1 MYEMNTTQNKASLWK
16 SCVEQG
22 IFEKI
27 PSSFQ
32 HQIQG
37 LFELTIRQFNNEGLD
52 LATANQMFLRDFK
65 VELSKLTNI
74 PIPSKT
80 FEETNNE
87 YNKLF
92 QPDKPEKIDF
102 NKEMDTPLKDIER
115 LLKEKADQR
124 LLESQNYFK
133 DVRAETIVEE
143 SVPLAANVS
152 VPVPVHFPEPKE
164 KEKEKSDDVLKMM
177 QQQQK
182 ILSGILESQ
191 IKIIELLQKKIK

>member
-1 MYEMNTTQNKASLWK
+1 
-16 SCVEQG
+16 
-22 IFEKI
+22 
-27 PSSFQ
+27 
-32 HQIQG
+32 
-37 LFELTIRQFNNEGLD
+37 
-52 LATANQMFLRDFK
+52 
-65 VELSKLTNI
+65 
-74 PIPSKT
+74 
-80 FEETNNE
+80 
-87 YNKLF
+87 
-92 QPDKPEKIDF
+92 
-102 NKEMDTPLKDIER
+102 
-115 LLKEKADQR
+115 
-124 LLESQNYFK
+124 LESQNYFK